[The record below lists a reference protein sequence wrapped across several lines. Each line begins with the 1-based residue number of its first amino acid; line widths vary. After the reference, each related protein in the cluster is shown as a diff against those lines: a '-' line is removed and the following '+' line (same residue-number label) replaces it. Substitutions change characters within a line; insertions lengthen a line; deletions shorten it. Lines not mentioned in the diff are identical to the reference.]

1 MTSQAKS
8 EPMNNYRSIITFFTL
23 IFCCCCPSIARA
35 DAESKENF
43 IGPAITI
50 GNGQSIF
57 GIEGKFNLTD
67 NIAVRPSYSFTNLSG
82 AGVTVFGGSATYDLS
97 TDNPQIMPFLGLG
110 MNFYTVNVGGVTG
123 SSSTGFAQAGVD
135 VNLNPGLAVTGDIKV
150 PFDANSV
157 LGTVFSIGGGY
168 RF

>member
-1 MTSQAKS
+1 
-8 EPMNNYRSIITFFTL
+8 MNNYRSIIAFLTL
-23 IFCCCCPSIARA
+23 IFCCCIPNIARA
-35 DAESKENF
+35 GGEGKENF

-67 NIAVRPSYSFTNLSG
+67 SIAVRPSYSFTNLSG

-97 TDNPQIMPFLGLG
+97 KNNSQIMPFLGLG
-110 MNFYTVNVGGVTG
+110 MNFYTINNVGGDKG
-123 SSSTGFAQAGVD
+123 FSSTGFAQAGVD
-135 VNLNPGLAVTGDIKV
+135 INLNPGLAVTSDVKV

>member
-1 MTSQAKS
+1 
-8 EPMNNYRSIITFFTL
+8 MNNYRSITALLTL
-23 IFCCCCPSIARA
+23 IFCCCSPAIARA
-35 DAESKENF
+35 DSENKGNF

-50 GNGQSIF
+50 GNGQSIL

-97 TDNPQIMPFLGLG
+97 QDNSQILPFLGLG
-110 MNFYTVNVGGVTG
+110 VNFYTVNMGGVTG
-123 SSSTGFAQAGVD
+123 SSTAGFAQAGVD
-135 VNLNPGLAVTGDIKV
+135 INLNPGMAVTGDIKV
-150 PFDANSV
+150 PFDGNSV
-157 LGTVFSIGGGY
+157 LGTIFSIGGGY

>member
-1 MTSQAKS
+1 
-8 EPMNNYRSIITFFTL
+8 MNNYRSITALLTL
-23 IFCCCCPSIARA
+23 IFCCCSPTIAQA
-35 DAESKENF
+35 DGDSKENF

-50 GNGQSIF
+50 GNGQSIL

-97 TDNPQIMPFLGLG
+97 KDNSQILPFVGLG
-110 MNFYTVNVGGVTG
+110 VNFYTVNMGGVTG
-123 SSSTGFAQAGVD
+123 SSTTGFAQAGVD
-135 VNLNPGLAVTGDIKV
+135 INLNPGMAVTGDIKV
-150 PFDANSV
+150 PFDGNSV